1 MSKWGNVFI
10 REDENWNKYY
20 CRDIDIDNER
30 IYLKKI
36 NKRLD
41 QSLLEA
47 NKRIRKYKEIIED
60 LRVENRRLNKKLK
73 LYINMIREIEE
84 D

>member
-1 MSKWGNVFI
+1 MSKWENVFI

>member
-1 MSKWGNVFI
+1 MSKWEDVFI

-30 IYLKKI
+30 VYLKKI

-60 LRVENRRLNKKLK
+60 LKAENRRLNKKLK

-84 D
+84 Y

>member
-1 MSKWGNVFI
+1 MSKWEDVFI

>member
-73 LYINMIREIEE
+73 LYINMIREIEG

>member
-1 MSKWGNVFI
+1 MTKSEDAFI

-41 QSLLEA
+41 KSLLEA

-60 LRVENRRLNKKLK
+60 LRAENRILNKKLK

-84 D
+84 Y

>member
-1 MSKWGNVFI
+1 MSKWEDVFI

-47 NKRIRKYKEIIED
+47 NKRIRKYKKIIED
-60 LRVENRRLNKKLK
+60 LREENRRLNKKLK
-73 LYINMIREIEE
+73 LYINVIREIEE